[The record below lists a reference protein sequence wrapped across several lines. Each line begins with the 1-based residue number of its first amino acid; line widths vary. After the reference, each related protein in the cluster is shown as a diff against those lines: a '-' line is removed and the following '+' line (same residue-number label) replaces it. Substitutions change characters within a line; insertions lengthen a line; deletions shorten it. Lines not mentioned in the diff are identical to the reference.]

1 MFLLLLILLF
11 IIPSSI
17 ILLLIWLITKK
28 KVFARIAGYLWL
40 GFFSFITFLFILSA
54 FTEKMTIDKDDIY
67 GNYIIDRDKCPGK
80 QADWQYNRYRF
91 KITKDN
97 KIFFYITENEKII
110 KTIEGKIEIN
120 EIYTP
125 SPRLKI
131 IFEEPKFHITQDNPT
146 LYRDIWSFYYVF
158 YSPKYQNVF
167 FKKGEWKPIN

>member
-1 MFLLLLILLF
+1 MVRLF
-11 IIPSSI
+11 
-17 ILLLIWLITKK
+17 
-28 KVFARIAGYLWL
+28 
-40 GFFSFITFLFILSA
+40 FFYYISFYTFSLYK
-54 FTEKMTIDKDDIY
+54 KMTIDKDDIY
-67 GNYIIDRDKCPGK
+67 GNYIIDRDKCSGK

-91 KITKDN
+91 KITRDN

-131 IFEEPKFHITQDNPT
+131 IFKEPKFHIIQDNPT

-167 FKKGEWKPIN
+167 FTKGEWKPVN